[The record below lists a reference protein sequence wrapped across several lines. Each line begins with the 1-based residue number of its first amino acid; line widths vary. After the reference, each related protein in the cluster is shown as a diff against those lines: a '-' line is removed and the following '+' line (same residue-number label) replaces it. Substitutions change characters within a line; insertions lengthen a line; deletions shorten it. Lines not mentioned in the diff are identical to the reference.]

1 MRLYFPVI
9 FTMKN
14 KYLSSITLRFFLLV
28 ALLFFLSACEE
39 KFPEEPDGDTGAVTP
54 SILSVNAI
62 LNQTTQQ
69 FFLEAK
75 ISDPQGQSD
84 IDSVSYQF
92 IGPDSIGLY
101 ATGLLNDNG
110 TNGDIIKKDGRFSAL
125 IPPLPPGSGFG
136 EIKFLF
142 SAVDLESNI
151 SDSAEIIFNLISS
164 APELSLVSITD
175 EVAAGDTIFLEVM
188 ASDSNGLADIFK
200 ITYDVLAPNDTI
212 PKSDQTFFLRDDGN
226 FGDIKAGDGIY
237 TVKQPTNSPVEG
249 GSTGLFTFI
258 ITAEDFSGLKS
269 DELLV
274 PVLLTDP
281 N

>member
-14 KYLSSITLRFFLLV
+14 TYFSSLTLQSFLIV

-39 KFPEEPDGDTGAVTP
+39 KFPDEPDSDTGEVAPTIV
-54 SILSVNAI
+54 SVNAI

-69 FFLEAK
+69 FFLTAE

-84 IDSVSYQF
+84 IDSVSYEF
-92 IGPDSIGLY
+92 FGPDSIGLY
-101 ATGLLNDNG
+101 ATGTLNDDG
-110 TNGDIIKKDGRFSAL
+110 SDGDIIIKDGLYSAL
-125 IPPLPPGSGFG
+125 IPPLPPGLGFG
-136 EIKFLF
+136 EVKFLF

-151 SDSAEIIFNLISS
+151 SDSAEFLYNLISF
-164 APELSLVSITD
+164 APRLRLVSVTNIVT
-175 EVAAGDTIFLEVM
+175 AGDTIFLEVM

-200 ITYDVLAPNDTI
+200 ITYEVLPPNETLTV
-212 PKSDQTFFLRDDGN
+212 KSPLFFLRDDGA
-226 FGDIKAGDGIY
+226 FGDKIAGDAVY
-237 TVKQPTNSPVEG
+237 SVKQATNPTSEG
-249 GSTGLFTFI
+249 GSTGVFTFI

-274 PVLLTDP
+274 PVTLTD
-281 N
+281 